1 MKTFLK
7 YSGFLAAVIAVVG
20 FILMMTTP
28 AFFIQNGDNT
38 YYLTGTQALFGE
50 EVTGSI
56 GGFITVNAGHIN
68 AVWSA
73 TLGWILAMVG
83 ILALI
88 CGVILPLLKLEKFAA
103 LVNIIA
109 LAALLLAGVFI
120 FVSQPCSF
128 TGKASGETYNPYS
141 DYTLNATW
149 VITGI
154 LYLVAGGLAIFPT
167 AMDIFGG
174 KGKKK
179 RK

>member
-7 YSGFLAAVIAVVG
+7 YSGILAAVVAIVG

-28 AFFIQNGDNT
+28 AFFIVSGDKT
-38 YYLTGTQALFGE
+38 YYLTGAQALFGE

-56 GGFITVNAGHIN
+56 GGFITLNAGHIN

-73 TLGWILAMVG
+73 TLGWILAIVG
-83 ILALI
+83 ILALV

-109 LAALLLAGVFI
+109 LAALLIAGVFV
-120 FVSQPCSF
+120 FVSQPCTF
-128 TGKASGETYNPYS
+128 TLKGASEPSELYK
-141 DYTLNATW
+141 DYALNATW
-149 VITGI
+149 VIAGI
-154 LYLVAGGLAIFPT
+154 LYLVAGGLAILPT

-174 KGKKK
+174 KKKK
-179 RK
+179 

>member
-7 YSGFLAAVIAVVG
+7 YSGILAAVIAIVG

-28 AFFIQNGDNT
+28 AFFIQSGDET
-38 YYLTGTQALFGE
+38 YYLTGAQALFGE
-50 EVTGSI
+50 EVTGSL
-56 GGFITVNAGHIN
+56 GGFITLNAGHIN

-73 TLGWILAMVG
+73 TLGWILAIVG

-109 LAALLLAGVFI
+109 LAALLLAGVFV
-120 FVSQPCSF
+120 FVSQPCTF
-128 TGKASGETYNPYS
+128 TLKGASEASEFYK
-141 DYTLNATW
+141 DYALNATW
-149 VITGI
+149 VIAGI
-154 LYLVAGGLAIFPT
+154 LYLVAGGLAILPT

-174 KGKKK
+174 KKK

>member
-28 AFFIQNGDNT
+28 AFAYFPKDSDPLYIT
-38 YYLTGTQALFGE
+38 STQALFGE
-50 EVTGSI
+50 DTFALGLK
-56 GGFITVNAGHIN
+56 TGHIN

-73 TLGWILAMVG
+73 TLGWILAIVG
-83 ILALI
+83 VVALI
-88 CGVILPLLKLEKFAA
+88 CGVILPLLKLEKFAGLVNLIALCA
-103 LVNIIA
+103 LVIG
-109 LAALLLAGVFI
+109 GVFVFI
-120 FVSQPCSF
+120 SQPCTF
-128 TGKASGETYNPYS
+128 TLKGASEASEVYK
-141 DYTLNATW
+141 DYALNATW
-149 VITGI
+149 VIAGI